1 MESCVNSCLLGPWTI
16 ALEMLRQVDMEA
28 ERVHRYG
35 NILGL
40 PALRQK
46 ISIRLEKLGFDTS
59 DMEIVI
65 TNCRYICLKVSSF
78 VRSQNLDVYVQERI
92 KHFRAQL

>member
-1 MESCVNSCLLGPWTI
+1 VQILVLFYFV
-16 ALEMLRQVDMEA
+16 ALEMLRQIDMEA

-40 PALRQK
+40 PALREK
-46 ISIRLEKLGFDTS
+46 ISTRLEKLGLDTA

-65 TNCRYICLKVSSF
+65 T
-78 VRSQNLDVYVQERI
+78 
-92 KHFRAQL
+92 AGT

>member
-1 MESCVNSCLLGPWTI
+1 MSSGNWCKFSSYFTFV
-16 ALEMLRQVDMEA
+16 ALEMLRQIDMEA

-40 PALRQK
+40 PALREK
-46 ISIRLEKLGFDTS
+46 ISTRLEKLGLDTA

-65 TNCRYICLKVSSF
+65 T
-78 VRSQNLDVYVQERI
+78 
-92 KHFRAQL
+92 AGT

>member
-1 MESCVNSCLLGPWTI
+1 
-16 ALEMLRQVDMEA
+16 MLRQVDMEA

-65 TNCRYICLKVSSF
+65 TAGTY
-78 VRSQNLDVYVQERI
+78 
-92 KHFRAQL
+92 A

>member
-1 MESCVNSCLLGPWTI
+1 MQILVLFYFE
-16 ALEMLRQVDMEA
+16 ALEMLRQIDMEA

-40 PALRQK
+40 PALREK
-46 ISIRLEKLGFDTS
+46 ISTRLEKLGLDTA

-65 TNCRYICLKVSSF
+65 T
-78 VRSQNLDVYVQERI
+78 
-92 KHFRAQL
+92 AGT

>member
-1 MESCVNSCLLGPWTI
+1 MQILVLFYFV
-16 ALEMLRQVDMEA
+16 ALEMLRQIDMEA

-40 PALRQK
+40 PALREK
-46 ISIRLEKLGFDTS
+46 ISTRLEKLGLDTA

-65 TNCRYICLKVSSF
+65 T
-78 VRSQNLDVYVQERI
+78 
-92 KHFRAQL
+92 AGT